1 MFGFLKKLFGS
12 AQDRYVKKYRKIV
25 QDINA
30 WDQKFN
36 ALSDDQIRA
45 KTQEFRERFK
55 KGESLD
61 HLLPEAYAVVK
72 NVCRRLT
79 GTEVHVSG
87 YNQKWDMVPYDVQM
101 IGAIAMHYGA
111 IAEMQTGEGKTLT
124 AVMPLY
130 LNALSNKP
138 VHLVT
143 VNDYLAQRDCEWVGS
158 ILRWLGL
165 TTGSLTNNVPVFERK
180 EIYACDV
187 VYGTSSEFGFDYLR
201 DNSMA
206 MAKEDQVQR
215 GYYFAIIDEVDSI
228 LIDEARTPLIIS
240 GPVPDSKQM
249 YDELKEGVSELVR
262 RQRDLCNR
270 LATEAKKTLDLTQ
283 DQQGKKDKKQEQ
295 AEQEAYRKLWLVGKG
310 TPQNKVLKRSKEN
323 PDIRAAIDKWDLYY
337 HAEQNKEERI
347 KGLAELYMIIDEKSN
362 EYELTDK
369 GIGAWQTYTGGIG
382 SPEDFIMMDISHEYI
397 KVDENHELDD
407 EAKMAR
413 KLAIREEDAKRKER
427 AHNLRQLLR
436 AHLLMEKDNDY
447 IIHENKIVIIDENT
461 GRPQPG
467 RRFSDGLHQAIE
479 AKEGVEIQKETQTY
493 ATITLQNFFRMY
505 EKLSGMT
512 GTAATEANEFKE
524 IYKLEVLEIP
534 THTPCC
540 RMDFNDEI
548 YMTEREKYNAILKEV
563 RAAHEQGRPLLIGTE
578 SVEVSEKLS
587 RIFKQN
593 NLEHTVLNA
602 KQNAREAEIVAAAGK
617 RGMITIATNMA
628 GRGTDIKLEKGVAQ
642 AGGLYVI
649 GTTRHQSRRIDRQ
662 LRGRSARQGDPGSS
676 KFYISFE
683 DALLRLFA
691 SPRITSILQRF
702 RPPEGEP
709 ISAGMLNKS
718 IETAQKRVEQR
729 NYMMRKHTLEYD
741 DVMNKQRQEIY
752 GFRNDALHQED
763 IEEMAV
769 EIIEG
774 VCTLGAERFMQ
785 SRSIEGGWDPEGYR
799 QWLMHLFPV
808 TFDHDEFDQENL
820 DVEQL
825 ETIASK
831 RVVQALRDKLVRE
844 NEKVPKELIP
854 LGEPSKPAHNAVR
867 NLIVR
872 KLDQLWQ
879 EHLLRMDHLRA
890 DVTLRAVGQRDP
902 LTEFKHEAFALF
914 DELSRNMRIETA
926 RALFRFEI
934 IPPRQQ
940 TLEQIMMQAG
950 LRMER
955 NRSLF
960 DDLEKTQAQQGEQ
973 GEEQGEQGQQQG
985 QLIKQG
991 RQGRQG
997 RRGQQDRQG
1006 QNAQNRN
1013 GQPFFHN
1020 RAIGDHGVSDEDD
1033 DDEYDNNDQD
1043 NDQDYDS
1050 VKDEDG
1056 VEKKGESSKDE
1067 GQKRNEPLLAGPRVG
1082 RNDLCPCGSGK
1093 KFKKCCS

>member
-1 MFGFLKKLFGS
+1 MMGFLKKIFGS
-12 AQDRYVKKYRKIV
+12 AHDRLLHKYRKIV
-25 QDINA
+25 TEVNRWENQ
-30 WDQKFN
+30 FSS
-36 ALSDDQIRA
+36 LSDDELRG
-45 KTQEFRERFK
+45 KTQEFRQRLE
-55 KGESLD
+55 KGESID
-61 HLLPEAYAVVK
+61 NLLPEAYGVVK
-72 NVCRRLT
+72 SVCRRLC

-130 LNALSNKP
+130 LNALTGKP

-143 VNDYLAQRDCEWVGS
+143 VNDYLAKRDCEWVGT

-165 TTGSLTNNVPVFERK
+165 TTGSLTNSVPIDSRK
-180 EIYACDV
+180 GIYECDV

-240 GPVPDSKQM
+240 GPVPDSRQM
-249 YDELKEGVSELVR
+249 YDELKDGVSELVR

-270 LATEAKKTLDLTQ
+270 LASDARKMLDQ
-283 DQQGKKDKKQEQ
+283 IQANPSDKKDKKQDEAQ
-295 AEQEAYRKLWLVGKG
+295 QEAYRKLWLVGKG
-310 TPQNKVLKRSKEN
+310 TPHNKILKRAKED
-323 PDIRAAIDKWDLYY
+323 PDIRAAIDKWDLHF
-337 HAEQNKEERI
+337 HAEQNKDERNNA
-347 KGLAELYMIIDEKSN
+347 LAELNMIVDEKSN

-369 GIGAWQTYTGGIG
+369 GISAWQTYTGGVG
-382 SPEDFIMMDISHEYI
+382 SPEDFIMMDISDEYI
-397 KVDENHELDD
+397 KIDENRDLDE
-407 EAKMAR
+407 EAKMAK
-413 KLAIREEDAKRKER
+413 KLAVREEDAKRKER
-427 AHNLRQLLR
+427 SHNLRQLLR
-436 AHLLMEKDNDY
+436 AHLLMEKDVDY

-512 GTAATEANEFKE
+512 GTASTEAQEFKE
-524 IYKLEVLEIP
+524 IYKLDVLEIP
-534 THTPCC
+534 THRPCN
-540 RMDFNDEI
+540 RKMHNDEI

-563 RAAHEQGRPLLIGTE
+563 REVHAQGRPLLIGTE
-578 SVEVSEKLS
+578 SVDVSEKLS

-593 NLEHTVLNA
+593 GMEHTVLNA
-602 KQNAREAEIVAAAGK
+602 KQNDREAEIVAQAGK
-617 RGMITIATNMA
+617 RGAITIATNMA
-628 GRGTDIKLEKGVAQ
+628 GRGTDIKLEAGVADI
-642 AGGLYVI
+642 GGLYVM

-662 LRGRSARQGDPGSS
+662 LSGRCARQGDPGTG

-683 DALLRLFA
+683 DSLLRLFA
-691 SPRITSILQRF
+691 SPRITGILQKF

-709 ISAGMLNKS
+709 ITARMLNKS

-752 GFRNDALHQED
+752 SFRNETLSTQN
-763 IEEMAV
+763 IESLASEV
-769 EIIEG
+769 LES
-774 VCTLGAERFMQ
+774 VCMLGAERFFQ
-785 SRSIEGGWDPEGYR
+785 NHSEEGGWDPEGYR

-808 TFDHDEFDQENL
+808 TFDPKEFDQDYM
-820 DVEQL
+820 DVEQI
-825 ETIASK
+825 EAVASAK
-831 RVVQALRDKLVRE
+831 VVQAFKEKLKRE
-844 NEKVPKELIP
+844 NLKA
-854 LGEPSKPAHNAVR
+854 PSQLQEASNPVNNAVR
-867 NLIVR
+867 NIIIR

-879 EHLLRMDHLRA
+879 EHLLRMDHLRS

-914 DELSRNMRIETA
+914 DELGRNLRTEIA
-926 RALFRFEI
+926 RTLFLFEI
-934 IPPRQQ
+934 VPPQQ
-940 TLEQIMMQAG
+940 TLQQMLMSAG
-950 LRMER
+950 MRMET

-960 DDLEKTQAQQGEQ
+960 DDLQQPAREIEAQPR
-973 GEEQGEQGQQQG
+973 EEPEEEAVPV
-985 QLIKQG
+985 
-991 RQGRQG
+991 
-997 RRGQQDRQG
+997 
-1006 QNAQNRN
+1006 N
-1013 GQPFFHN
+1013 
-1020 RAIGDHGVSDEDD
+1020 
-1033 DDEYDNNDQD
+1033 
-1043 NDQDYDS
+1043 
-1050 VKDEDG
+1050 
-1056 VEKKGESSKDE
+1056 
-1067 GQKRNEPLLAGPRVG
+1067 AGPRVG

-1093 KFKKCCS
+1093 KYKKCCANEASV